1 MTILIFVDA
10 GDNASAYPSERL
22 IAMSCSGNATL
33 KLIFE
38 SSQTFGP
45 DYAVGIP
52 AMTESASGGATET
65 SIQSTY
71 EIKTATV
78 DVVTLTITADTEKKV
93 MRSIAE
99 RIASNESSSVVI
111 ADDVSTEYI
120 SSYITACSIDRDA
133 GT

>member
-1 MTILIFVDA
+1 
-10 GDNASAYPSERL
+10 
-22 IAMSCSGNATL
+22 
-33 KLIFE
+33 
-38 SSQTFGP
+38 
-45 DYAVGIP
+45 
-52 AMTESASGGATET
+52 
-65 SIQSTY
+65 
-71 EIKTATV
+71 
-78 DVVTLTITADTEKKV
+78 

>member
-10 GDNASAYPSERL
+10 ADNASAYPSERL

-45 DYAVGIP
+45 DYAVVIP